1 MRVEL
6 DEPQCAALA
15 PGERAPAGAAPGVH
29 EAAAIRPAAAIRV
42 GEQ

>member
-6 DEPQCAALA
+6 DEPQCAA
-15 PGERAPAGAAPGVH
+15 PGVH
-29 EAAAIRPAAAIRV
+29 EAAAICPAAAIRV